1 MTRDT
6 GSLFQ
11 NLAKRSETHR
21 FFVLDGL
28 VLEVCVLS
36 PVQGGW
42 RKKPDSLRSI
52 KPIKILRSRMKSTAF
67 Q

>member
-11 NLAKRSETHR
+11 NLATRTETYR
-21 FFVLDGL
+21 FFVEDGF

-42 RKKPDSLRSI
+42 RKKPDDENLEYQNEGNCVSVR
-52 KPIKILRSRMKSTAF
+52 RN
-67 Q
+67 